1 MEDLSIENILGQ
13 EDIENLFS
21 DEEIETT
28 QETSPEQKEEKATT
42 EEVNPDELFEET
54 PESVGSEENQE
65 KEDTNSEK
73 DTGSS
78 PTNNFYSSIA
88 KALKEDG
95 VFPDLDDETVD
106 GIKEPEDLA
115 KAIESQIKA
124 GLDEK
129 QRRIDE
135 ALDLGVQ
142 PDLVK
147 QYENTL
153 AYLDSIT
160 EEKIA
165 AEDEEGANLRKQLI
179 YQDLINKGYSKDEA
193 LEELDDIFTSGSDQ
207 KKAKRALA
215 ANKDFFKAGYKK
227 VVDEAREETERE
239 TREREKQAADL
250 KKSILED
257 KEVFKDLQVDKAT
270 RQKIYDNIS
279 KPIYK
284 DKETGEY
291 FTALQKYERENKTE
305 FLKNIGLL
313 FTLTDGFKN
322 LDGLVKPQVKKE
334 VKKGLRELEH
344 TLNNTARTSNG
355 NLKFVT
361 GVSDD
366 PNSFINGKWD
376 LDV

>member
-1 MEDLSIENILGQ
+1 MEELSIENILGQ

-28 QETSPEQKEEKATT
+28 QETSPEQKEETTT
-42 EEVNPDELFEET
+42 EEVNPDDLFEET

-65 KEDTNSEK
+65 KEDTISEK
-73 DTGSS
+73 ETGSS

-106 GIKEPEDLA
+106 GIKEAEDLA

-135 ALDLGVQ
+135 ALDLGVE

-160 EEKIA
+160 EEKIS
-165 AEDEEGANLRKQLI
+165 AEDEAGENLRKQLI

-193 LEELDDIFTSGSDQ
+193 MEELEDIFANGSDQ
-207 KKAKRALA
+207 KKAKRALS
-215 ANKDFFKAGYKK
+215 ANKDFFKSNYKK
-227 VVDEAREETERE
+227 VVEEARLETEKE
-239 TREREKQAADL
+239 AQERDKQAAVL

-270 RQKIYDNIS
+270 RQKIFDNIS
-279 KPIYK
+279 KPVYK

-305 FLKNIGLL
+305 FLKNVGLL

-355 NLKFVT
+355 NIKFVS